1 MPASATTTDASHPTQ
16 LAYGL
21 LGAYGTLKILG
32 NTDTNIGEDAEY
44 VHIAAGWGL
53 SPAADKGITVHGTY
67 ANCFGKRISTEGHS
81 HDFFNVK
88 GDNTITST
96 SNDNT
101 TNWGNQ
107 GNSVHFYTTTG
118 QLIDQPSQWGFLLN
132 IGRTSEVH
140 QIWMTQASGDMF
152 HRGGNASGWSGSWRK
167 LLDSSNWSSYAA
179 ASSHNHTQLTG
190 EVRFPGSGTYSDPWS
205 GITCAIKATGNVGIT
220 GTLRTNAGI
229 YSTSGNGVATAD
241 GSTYA
246 ALLRYKD
253 SRGYCDLGN
262 NNIPGRLYIRSGQGY
277 AGSGVLVECAVTDGN
292 AYMQYLSP
300 QAGTIAL
307 TAHLSDRTR
316 KDDVVYVGSE
326 NSKLTNKDFYNF
338 IRDDLGLATYTL
350 KKDYAAT
357 DTHTKINF
365 IAQDILWDMEKGE
378 ENKVGNLI
386 VQAERAMEEQES
398 LQYDPDNYV
407 SVIAGALKESINK
420 IEELEDKN
428 KKLEERLAMLEEK
441 FSALENK

>member
-1 MPASATTTDASHPTQ
+1 VSVYGHTHNTFDRDSAGDIGWGTNSNHDLPVSVRGIAYWNGAYSGTSSN
-16 LAYGL
+16 LAYCKH
-21 LGAYGTLKILG
+21 GAFGTMATKTSTDYLHKTGGTLTG
-32 NTDTNIGEDAEY
+32 
-44 VHIAAGWGL
+44 
-53 SPAADKGITVHGTY
+53 PITV
-67 ANCFGKRISTEGHS
+67 
-81 HDFFNVK
+81 
-88 GDNTITST
+88 
-96 SNDNT
+96 
-101 TNWGNQ
+101 
-107 GNSVHFYTTTG
+107 
-118 QLIDQPSQWGFLLN
+118 
-132 IGRTSEVH
+132 
-140 QIWMTQASGDMF
+140 SGESRF
-152 HRGGNASGWSGSWRK
+152 HN
-167 LLDSSNWSSYAA
+167 
-179 ASSHNHTQLTG
+179 
-190 EVRFPGSGTYSDPWS
+190 GTYSDPWS
-205 GITCAIKATGNVGIT
+205 GTGCAIKATGNVGIT

-253 SRGYCDLGN
+253 NRGYCDLGN
-262 NNIPGRLYIRSGQGY
+262 NNIPGRLYVRSGQGT
-277 AGSGVLVECAVTDGN
+277 AGSGVLVECRVTDGN

-316 KDDVVYVGSE
+316 KDNVVYVGSE

-407 SVIAGALKESINK
+407 SVIAGALKESIDK
-420 IEELEDKN
+420 IEEDNEKIKTLENEVKELEAKNKALEELVYSMNERLLKLEDK
-428 KKLEERLAMLEEK
+428 
-441 FSALENK
+441 